1 MYSFYL
7 DRILLPVAPSKL
19 SIGFKSHNKTLNLM
33 NNGEINILKDPGLL
47 DISFDVLIPNTKY
60 PFSIYESGFELA
72 DKYIEKI
79 NKLKTDKKPFQFIVT
94 RTKPDGIP
102 IFNTNIKVSLEE
114 YEMSEDAEEGFDIML
129 SIKLKQYKAYST
141 KIVKIE
147 KAKEDTPKVEVI
159 QERESDP
166 KEIMI
171 GSDVI
176 VNGVLHRDSY
186 GKGAGQSRNNYKG
199 KVNLINKKGSHPYH
213 VTTPEGAWLGWV
225 TEGSVKGV

>member
-1 MYSFYL
+1 
-7 DRILLPVAPSKL
+7 
-19 SIGFKSHNKTLNLM
+19 
-33 NNGEINILKDPGLL
+33 
-47 DISFDVLIPNTKY
+47 
-60 PFSIYESGFELA
+60 
-72 DKYIEKI
+72 
-79 NKLKTDKKPFQFIVT
+79 
-94 RTKPDGIP
+94 
-102 IFNTNIKVSLEE
+102 
-114 YEMSEDAEEGFDIML
+114 MSEDAEEGFDIML
-129 SIKLKQYKAYST
+129 SIKLKQYKVYST

>member
-33 NNGEINILKDPGLL
+33 NDGEINILKDPGLL

-147 KAKEDTPKVEVI
+147 KAKEDTQKVEVI

-186 GKGAGQSRNNYKG
+186 GK
-199 KVNLINKKGSHPYH
+199 
-213 VTTPEGAWLGWV
+213 
-225 TEGSVKGV
+225 

>member
-33 NNGEINILKDPGLL
+33 NDGEINILKDPGLL

>member
-33 NNGEINILKDPGLL
+33 NDGEINILKDPGLL

-129 SIKLKQYKAYST
+129 SIKLKQYKVYST

-225 TEGSVKGV
+225 TEGSVK

>member
-33 NNGEINILKDPGLL
+33 NDGEINILKDPGLL

-60 PFSIYESGFELA
+60 PFSIYESELA

-129 SIKLKQYKAYST
+129 SIKLKQYKVYST

>member
-33 NNGEINILKDPGLL
+33 NDGEINILKDPGLL

-60 PFSIYESGFELA
+60 PFSIYGSGFELA

-129 SIKLKQYKAYST
+129 SIKLKQYKVYST

>member
-33 NNGEINILKDPGLL
+33 NDGEINILKDPGLL

-129 SIKLKQYKAYST
+129 SIKLKQYKVYST